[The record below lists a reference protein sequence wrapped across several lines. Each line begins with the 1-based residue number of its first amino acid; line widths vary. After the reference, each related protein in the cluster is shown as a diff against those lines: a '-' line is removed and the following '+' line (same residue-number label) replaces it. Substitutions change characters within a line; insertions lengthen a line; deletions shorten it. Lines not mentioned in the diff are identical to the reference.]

1 MTINESKWPLINQQE
16 IDFNVLSTT
25 RVKCCTRSLP
35 GIQVQ
40 TCWEIGRH
48 IVEFEQGGLPRAADV
63 NFHWK
68 VMIFFTIQLSGYSW
82 IMRIIGRNNKNVEE
96 ATHWRA

>member
-1 MTINESKWPLINQQE
+1 MAFDQSTRNRLQCFVNDARKVLHDELTRHSGANLLGRLAAISWSLSKAGCHAPLMSI
-16 IDFNVLSTT
+16 S
-25 RVKCCTRSLP
+25 
-35 GIQVQ
+35 
-40 TCWEIGRH
+40 
-48 IVEFEQGGLPRAADV
+48 
-63 NFHWK
+63 HWK